1 MSRTKKVASVA
12 FVGAAAAA
20 ATGATAGPAFAA
32 PSDWTVTPAGS
43 YAAVNVTPAILN
55 ANGISLTCP
64 VGTATAA
71 GSLNSTATGTPAQ
84 LGTISSAV
92 FGTSSQPCSLFGFG
106 TVATL
111 KKATQLS
118 GSSYNDP
125 VTQGRIGNG
134 AQNAI
139 SASINGVNGFQCHM
153 EIRGSSLPGSYNNDT
168 GVLTVNPG
176 HAPNLVIA
184 SIPNPSTSCLGLFSA
199 GMPAWFAAEYEVST
213 HPTVTHEQ

>member
-12 FVGAAAAA
+12 FVGAAAVA

-32 PSDWTVTPAGS
+32 PSDWTVTPDGP
-43 YAAVNVTPAILN
+43 YTAVNVTPAILN

-64 VGTATAA
+64 VGTATAS
-71 GSLNSTATGTPAQ
+71 GSLVSTATGVPAQ
-84 LGTISSAV
+84 IGTIATAE
-92 FGTSSQPCSLFGFG
+92 FGTADSPCSLFGFG

-118 GSSYNDP
+118 GSSFTDP
-125 VTQGRIGNG
+125 VTQGRVGNG
-134 AQNAI
+134 TTSAI
-139 SASINGVNGFQCHM
+139 SASINGVGGFQCHM
-153 EIRGSSLPGSYNNDT
+153 EIRGATLPGSYDNGA
-168 GVLTVNPG
+168 GVLNVNSG
-176 HAPNLVIA
+176 HAPNLTIA
-184 SIPNPSTSCLGLFSA
+184 SIPNPATSCLGLFSA